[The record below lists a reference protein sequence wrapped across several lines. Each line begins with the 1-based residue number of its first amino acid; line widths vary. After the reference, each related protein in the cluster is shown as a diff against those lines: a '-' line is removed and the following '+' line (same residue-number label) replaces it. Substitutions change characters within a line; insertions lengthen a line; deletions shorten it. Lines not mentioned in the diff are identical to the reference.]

1 MKKLL
6 LILILTLS
14 ISSFAQDKNRK
25 ERIKALKIA
34 FITERLEL
42 TETEAQK
49 FWPIYNAFDAENQK
63 LRRETV
69 GKFRKADFDSM
80 SESEA
85 KNLVEVMMKTDAEKH
100 ELKQQFA
107 KDLLKV
113 LPAKKIILLK
123 ATEDAFNRRMMEQ
136 FKKHRQG
143 FKKNHP

>member
-14 ISSFAQDKNRK
+14 ITAFSQDKDRY

-49 FWPIYNAFDAENQK
+49 FWPIYNVFEAENHK
-63 LRRETV
+63 LRRETS
-69 GKFRKADFDSM
+69 GKYRKVDFDTM
-80 SESEA
+80 NEQDA
-85 KNLVEVMMKTDAEKH
+85 KKHLEEMMISDAKKH
-100 ELKQQFA
+100 QLKQQFVN
-107 KDLLKV
+107 DLLKV

-123 ATEDAFNRRMMEQ
+123 VTEDAFNQRMMEQ
-136 FKKHRQG
+136 FRKRRESIRKEY
-143 FKKNHP
+143 P